1 MDELE
6 RRLRRVLTEVSTTAD
21 PSVAR
26 LRNPAAVSSVRSGR
40 RSRPLHSAWLVAG
53 ASLAVAAVVVGV
65 TLGGPL
71 LNRMDGRQQGSAAS
85 PSQGSTATS
94 TVASPIAGTSR
105 GKADGVAPLWSLA
118 VEDVRQQVVSQLPT
132 GGPGALPLPYTLDP
146 RAAPEVASV
155 PTLVTTA
162 GTVQFPEAKS
172 VFLLAERRQ
181 GTFVALLGPGH
192 DGQDG
197 LYDVRLVLVE
207 PSKVRRE
214 LFRARLAEGFAVSPD
229 GTTVA
234 VSVPAGGAGG
244 QTGAGA
250 LLVDVDTAR
259 VTHRL
264 GGRFPWLVWASDRAL
279 LLPGDKSLVWSA
291 PWTGVG
297 EPVTSFGSST
307 VTVAGGVVTF
317 DKAGCLRRLGEDG
330 KVTEAN
336 CGGWSYAGMDSPD
349 GRYVPMEWPAADGG
363 VTRGALDVLENKVR
377 PWPIRGMFPS
387 WLGPGDVLLTQ
398 SDVQD
403 SPAMVRCDLTAGT
416 CVRVPDEMR
425 QGTWRAAS
433 WIGK

>member
-6 RRLRRVLTEVSTTAD
+6 RRLTRVLTEVSTTAD

-40 RSRPLHSAWLVAG
+40 RSRPLHTAWVAAG

-65 TLGGPL
+65 TVGGPL
-71 LNRMDGRQQGSAAS
+71 FNRMNGRQQSSGAS
-85 PSQGSTATS
+85 PSGGSTATS
-94 TVASPIAGTSR
+94 TAGTPR

-118 VEDVRQQVVSQLPT
+118 VADVRQHDVGQLPT
-132 GGPGALPLPYTLDP
+132 GGPVPLPRPYTVDP
-146 RAAPEVASV
+146 RLAPDAAGV

-162 GTVQFPEAKS
+162 GTVQFPDAKS

-192 DGQDG
+192 VDVEGM
-197 LYDVRLVLVE
+197 YDVRVVLVE
-207 PSKVRRE
+207 PGNKVRRE
-214 LFRARLAEGFAVSPD
+214 LFRAQLAEGFAVSPD

-244 QTGAGA
+244 QSGAGA
-250 LLVDVDTAR
+250 LLVDVESAH

-279 LLPGDKSLVWSA
+279 LLPGDRSLVWRA
-291 PWTGVG
+291 PWTGAG
-297 EPVTSFGSST
+297 EPTTSSGSST
-307 VTVAGGVVTF
+307 VTVAGGVVTS

-336 CGGWSYAGMDSPD
+336 CGGWTVEGRVSPD
-349 GRYVPMEWPAADGG
+349 GRFVPMEWPAADGS
-363 VTRGALDVLENKVR
+363 VMRGALDVVENKVR

-403 SPAMVRCDLTAGT
+403 SPAVVRCDLTDGN
-416 CVRVPDEMR
+416 CVRAPDEMN
-425 QGTWRAAS
+425 QGTWRGAD